1 MSYLYT
7 TLVQSWGCDVGDALS
22 VGFQGEC
29 TMHEWLWR
37 SWLREVGDGA
47 YWLLLREVPSSALVS
62 FAAASS
68 SFTALSAAAF
78 ASDG

>member
-1 MSYLYT
+1 
-7 TLVQSWGCDVGDALS
+7 
-22 VGFQGEC
+22 
-29 TMHEWLWR
+29 MHEWLWR